1 MSELDKVS
9 GDYRLD
15 LCSMLLESDKYV
27 VIIQHKSKGLIV
39 GQSSI
44 KDTKKLL
51 KQFKDTQWTQQI
63 S

>member
-27 VIIQHKSKGLIV
+27 VIIQHQKKGLIV
-39 GQSSI
+39 GQSNI
-44 KDTKKLL
+44 KDTEKLL
-51 KQFKDTQWTQQI
+51 EQFKDTQWPQQI